1 MTHDTLI
8 PMQRFIIFTDLD
20 GTLLHPRTYSF
31 NEASQA
37 LGLIRKQD
45 IPLILC
51 SSKTRAE
58 IEVYRDRLSNSHP
71 FISENGGGIFIPEG
85 YFPFPVDGETQ
96 AGYRVVRLGRP
107 YQELRTVLAG
117 LRERLS
123 IKVKGFG
130 DLSVQEIAS
139 LSGLSTPEASLAK
152 MRDFGEPFIFE
163 EDEVKKDIFLRAI
176 ETRGYRWTR
185 GRFYHIM
192 GENDK
197 GRAVMFLKGLYD
209 KQHRPLQSIG
219 IGDNLN
225 DLPLLQAVDHPILVQ
240 NENGTY
246 VEEIRVPNIIKAD
259 GIGPQGWNRAIMRL
273 LAG

>member
-1 MTHDTLI
+1 MTNDTLS

-31 NEASQA
+31 DEASPA
-37 LGLIRKQD
+37 LGLIRKRD

-58 IEVYRDRLSNSHP
+58 IEVYRNRLSNRHP

-85 YFPFPVDGETQ
+85 YFSFPVDGETQ
-96 AGYRVVRLGRP
+96 IGYRLVSFGRP

-152 MRDFGEPFIFE
+152 MRDFDEPFIFE
-163 EDEVKKDIFLRAI
+163 ENEEKRDVFLRAI
-176 ETRGYRWTR
+176 EARGYRWTR

-197 GRAVMFLKGLYD
+197 GRAVIFLKGLYD
-209 KQHRPLQSIG
+209 KRHRPLQTIG

-225 DLPLLQAVDHPILVQ
+225 DLPLLRVVDHPVLVQ

-246 VEEIRVPNIIKAD
+246 VEEIGLPNIIKAD